1 MPNWCENNL
10 SIYGKIEDME
20 KIMEVIKVGDEE
32 FSLLETLYPTPDE
45 LMLGNVPFIPN
56 EQMKENGKKLGFE
69 SWYDWRIA
77 KWGCKW
83 PESSLELGQ
92 EYRTFGNYAEIAF
105 NFETPWGPP
114 IDAFNKISKDY
125 PKILF
130 ALYYEEPG
138 MGFCGNN
145 VWANGKCVESTE
157 SQLVSR
163 YFDESYLYD
172 IYIENNT
179 DSITYINNPTGKE
192 INFLPEISATTIK
205 ETK

>member
-10 SIYGKIEDME
+10 SIYGKIEDMQ
-20 KIMEVIKVGDEE
+20 KIMEIITIEDGQ

-45 LMLGNVPFIPN
+45 LMMGNVPFVSN
-56 EQMKENGKKLGFE
+56 EQMKENAKKYGFE

-77 KWGCKW
+77 HWGCKLA
-83 PESSLELGQ
+83 ESDLSIGQ
-92 EYRTFGNYAEIAF
+92 EFTIIDDYAMIAF

-114 IDAFNKISKDY
+114 IDAFHKISKDH
-125 PKILF
+125 PNILF

-145 VWANGKCVESTE
+145 VWANGECVEETE
-157 SQLVSR
+157 ADLVSR
-163 YFDESYLYD
+163 FFDEEYLYGE
-172 IYIENNT
+172 YIGKKEI
-179 DSITYINNPTGKE
+179 SGGEISNPAGKQ
-192 INFLPEISATTIK
+192 INFLAEIGAVTIE